1 MNDIFFMS
9 RAPTQENEESN
20 ILTLTVGTEPEEQEL
35 ILDSN
40 VDVPVASIGA
50 SSLFSNR
57 FVMVVSTQ
65 LVFTM
70 TNKRDNVLGA
80 QRLRQY

>member
-1 MNDIFFMS
+1 M
-9 RAPTQENEESN
+9 
-20 ILTLTVGTEPEEQEL
+20 VGAEPEEQEL

-40 VDVPVASIGA
+40 EDVPVASIGT

-65 LVFTM
+65 LVFTVNNQEI
-70 TNKRDNVLGA
+70 TF
-80 QRLRQY
+80 